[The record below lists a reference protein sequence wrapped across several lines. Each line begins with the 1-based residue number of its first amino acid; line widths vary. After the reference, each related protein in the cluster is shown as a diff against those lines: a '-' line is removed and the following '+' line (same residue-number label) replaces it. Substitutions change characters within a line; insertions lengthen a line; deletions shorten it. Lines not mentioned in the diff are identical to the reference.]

1 MVFDSL
7 AVLCASI
14 TFFVL
19 FKKNRCNLSSFFW
32 AIVLMC
38 RFTFI
43 ISYVSII
50 MFQSEYNMRLYL
62 SLAQQI
68 SILLI
73 AVVWIIFCTV
83 HYCYNSQDNPTV
95 EKLNS
100 SRPPGLL
107 HSFANSEQKRIQ
119 TMMCKSVIKI
129 RFL

>member
-1 MVFDSL
+1 
-7 AVLCASI
+7 
-14 TFFVL
+14 
-19 FKKNRCNLSSFFW
+19 
-32 AIVLMC
+32 
-38 RFTFI
+38 
-43 ISYVSII
+43 

-107 HSFANSEQKRIQ
+107 HSFAKLRTEKNPNNDVQIRDKNQVFMKLKRLSNLNRNSN
-119 TMMCKSVIKI
+119 CV
-129 RFL
+129 